1 MIIILDHI
9 ATIRIPAGIT
19 RVEFTVSITDDDIQE
34 DKETFHLSIINNLS
48 DGITFA
54 NRIIMVT
61 IINDDIDGMQTFI
74 LEYS

>member
-9 ATIRIPAGIT
+9 ATIRIPAGTT

-61 IINDDIDGMQTFI
+61 IINDDIDGMQAFI

>member
-9 ATIRIPAGIT
+9 ATIRIPAGTT

-48 DGITFA
+48 EWHHFC
-54 NRIIMVT
+54 
-61 IINDDIDGMQTFI
+61 
-74 LEYS
+74 